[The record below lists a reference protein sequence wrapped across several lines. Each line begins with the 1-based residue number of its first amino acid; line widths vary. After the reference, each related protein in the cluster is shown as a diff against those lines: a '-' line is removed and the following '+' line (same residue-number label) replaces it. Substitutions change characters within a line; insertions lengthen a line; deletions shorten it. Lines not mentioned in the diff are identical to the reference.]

1 MIQVFIIKPG
11 TSHSLP
17 AKFSSC
23 LTDQLPNFSL
33 ALADFPF
40 SPTFRSSNVQHGKAE
55 KRQQLNVKSS
65 ISCGLRRLSWQTG
78 TETHTHT
85 QAQAHTQIATP
96 TQGQKHLHKI
106 IIQAGNRFRS
116 LAGQMHFRRASNAPP
131 TNPLPLLCS
140 PPRKR
145 KTNENVCPA
154 HNALGFQD
162 ARTPAYG
169 SSGMCVRTWHFQWW
183 MWGKLPEFVIRN
195 ANEKLLVTSCCLWLR
210 LEIQH

>member
-1 MIQVFIIKPG
+1 MRIRLVVRILLTVQTLQFAYNDSSFHYQAGHFSLFTGQVF
-11 TSHSLP
+11 
-17 AKFSSC
+17 
-23 LTDQLPNFSL
+23 QLPDRPTPKLFSCPCGFSI
-33 ALADFPF
+33 FPHL
-40 SPTFRSSNVQHGKAE
+40 SE

-96 TQGQKHLHKI
+96 TQGQKHLHRI

-131 TNPLPLLCS
+131 TNPLPLLC
-140 PPRKR
+140 PPPPKR

-162 ARTPAYG
+162 ARTPA
-169 SSGMCVRTWHFQWW
+169 
-183 MWGKLPEFVIRN
+183 
-195 ANEKLLVTSCCLWLR
+195 
-210 LEIQH
+210 